1 MSRSYKFHNPEGW
14 YFVSFATV
22 FWLSVFTRRLY
33 KDCIVKHL
41 KFCIEEKGM
50 VLGAWIIMSNHVHLI
65 FRAKEKNPQRL
76 LQSFKSSTAKELI
89 ELIKTNPQESKRERY
104 LWFMQLAAKR
114 NKTTKNEIQ
123 FWQQHNQPIE
133 LWSNDAIQK
142 NLDYIHHNPVVSGEV
157 AEPHHYLYSSAIDYA
172 GGKGM
177 LDVHLML

>member
-1 MSRSYKFHNPEGW
+1 MSRNYKFPNPEGW

-76 LQSFKSSTAKELI
+76 LQSFNSSTAKELI

-114 NKTTKNEIQ
+114 NKTTKNDIQ

-133 LWSNDAIQK
+133 LWRNDAIQR

-157 AEPHHYLYSSAIDYA
+157 AEPHHYLYSSAINYA